1 MRFSVISILVCGFP
15 SVVHAIPLATPIEDA
30 KFELISDV
38 KTLIEERFEAK
49 DRAAFSSI
57 IQKRDTT
64 ETVESLLNLVNR
76 SGIIFDILDLVA
88 YSPLRIEKLAN
99 WTAGAIG
106 NINTT
111 SLSSMAYSSTLSVVA
126 KALNISLIY
135 NEVMDS
141 GVVTSLLDGVLLDEE
156 YRPVLVNLTSRVLEG
171 NKNLFLY
178 LVQDI
183 FRLSK
188 RDNVNIHKRATGSL
202 ETFVANI
209 LASALGSDLVSGIA
223 SDILTALNST
233 QFLTTTVK
241 ELIANEGYQNMTAQ
255 FVIDFAR
262 TNLTIDY
269 QAINITKY
277 ADLVLNNPTYI
288 LSFTSQLLS
297 GNINFAGAG
306 KYGRALSAIVGDA
319 ESDGVFADLNN
330 YVFSET
336 HSVSKPLIPTGNI
349 VVAKT
354 MPYATTTGNRSVS
367 STSRTTSM
375 STRAASSTSF
385 SGNSRSGASSGSA
398 NTGSANTGSAST
410 GSADSQSA
418 ADVASILSLLGAS
431 TSGGLS
437 SSRSTSSSRSN
448 ISASAS
454 PSETSSFGVNDLL
467 SQLALSTT
475 STESSSTGGAGL
487 FALIADLSNTQN
499 RAVEVSSSAASTMA
513 LLLREANA
521 GQPINFISKFFVYI
535 QVLLLGGALLF

>member
-1 MRFSVISILVCGFP
+1 MRFSVISTLVCGFA

-30 KFELISDV
+30 KFELISEV
-38 KTLIEERFEAK
+38 RTLIEEKFEAK
-49 DRAAFSSI
+49 DRAAFSNI

-76 SGIIFDILDLVA
+76 SGIIFDVLDLVA

-126 KALNISLIY
+126 KALNISLIF

-188 RDNVNIHKRATGSL
+188 RDNVDIHKRATSSL

-209 LASALGSDLVSGIA
+209 LASALGSNLVSGIA
-223 SDILTALNST
+223 SDVLTALNST

-255 FVIDFAR
+255 FVIDIAR

-277 ADLVLNNPTYI
+277 ADLVLSNPTYI

-297 GNINFAGAG
+297 GNINFSGAG
-306 KYGRALSAIVGDA
+306 KYGRALSAIVGDV
-319 ESDGVFADLNN
+319 ESNGVFADLNN

-349 VVAKT
+349 VVAKSV
-354 MPYATTTGNRSVS
+354 PYATTTGNLSAS

-385 SGNSRSGASSGSA
+385 SGTSGSGASSGSA
-398 NTGSANTGSAST
+398 STGSSST

-418 ADVASILSLLGAS
+418 AEVASILSLLGAN

-437 SSRSTSSSRSN
+437 PSRSTSSSRSS

-454 PSETSSFGVNDLL
+454 SSESSSFDINDLL

-475 STESSSTGGAGL
+475 STQSSSTGGGGL
-487 FALIADLSNTQN
+487 FALLADISNTQN
-499 RAVEVSSSAASTMA
+499 RAVEVSSSATSTMA
-513 LLLREANA
+513 LLLSEANA
-521 GQPINFISKFFVYI
+521 AGHPNNFISKFFVYI
-535 QVLLLGGALLF
+535 QVFLLGGALLF